1 MLKTLRFAF
10 LAIIMLVV
18 VACTN
23 SSPESVASAFME
35 DVKLGNFDN
44 IETLLDME
52 DDFAASKVD
61 ALKTKLALA
70 SRLRKIQSY
79 KVASVDMNSDG
90 TAATVKFTVKELS
103 LTGAEKETTESVK
116 TTYKKGKWYVRM

>member
-1 MLKTLRFAF
+1 MLKTLRFAL
-10 LAIIMLVV
+10 LAVITAVA

-23 SSPESVASAFME
+23 SSPEAVASAFME
-35 DVKLGNFDN
+35 DVKVGNFDN

-52 DDFAASKVD
+52 DDFAAAKVD
-61 ALKTKLALA
+61 ALKTKLAQA

-116 TTYKKGKWYVRM
+116 TKYKKGKWYVRM

>member
-1 MLKTLRFAF
+1 MLKTLRLAF
-10 LAIIMLVV
+10 IAIIMIVAA
-18 VACTN
+18 ACTN

-35 DVKLGNFDN
+35 DVKVGNFDN

-52 DDFAASKVD
+52 DEFAASKVD
-61 ALKTKLALA
+61 ALKTKLSQA
-70 SRLRKIQSY
+70 SRFRKIQSY

-103 LTGAEKETTESVK
+103 LTGVEKETTETVK
-116 TTYKKGKWYVRM
+116 TKYKKGKWYVRM

>member
-10 LAIIMLVV
+10 LAIIMLVAA
-18 VACTN
+18 ACTN

-61 ALKTKLALA
+61 ALKTKLAQA

-79 KVASVDMNSDG
+79 KVTSVDMNNDG

-116 TTYKKGKWYVRM
+116 TKYKKGKWYVRM